1 MLVCVLECVCMCPCS
16 RGARVAKVTAVH
28 RKKGV
33 VGFKWRH
40 VCGCVW
46 VPGYVNTKC
55 TDPGAPGQ
63 VKGSCMFPRSG
74 VCMWGTLTSPPLSQ
88 LTTPRHSRNLN
99 SPFLHLT
106 GPFSEL

>member
-1 MLVCVLECVCMCPCS
+1 M
-16 RGARVAKVTAVH
+16 AKVTAVH

-46 VPGYVNTKC
+46 APGYIKC

-63 VKGSCMFPRSG
+63 VKGSCMFPGSG
-74 VCMWGTLTSPPLSQ
+74 VCVGGTLTSPPFSQ
-88 LTTPRHSRNLN
+88 FTTPRHSRKLN
-99 SPFLHLT
+99 SPFLLLT
-106 GPFSEL
+106 GSFAKL